1 MNLMQV
7 RFEAVE
13 EEVIPS
19 SPVLL
24 EEMNLGHI
32 FTMKSF

>member
-7 RFEAVE
+7 RFEAV

-32 FTMKSF
+32 FTMKFF